1 MIKLLNLFTTALLLL
16 PLTYSTAYAVDY
28 CKDISEVIRDAV
40 KQGQLTN
47 KEATTIIGHCDNET
61 LKDLAP

>member
-1 MIKLLNLFTTALLLL
+1 MIKLLNLLTTVLLLL

-28 CKDISEVIRDAV
+28 CKDISDVIRDAV

-47 KEATTIIGHCDNET
+47 KEAVAIIGHCDNDSFE
-61 LKDLAP
+61 DPSS